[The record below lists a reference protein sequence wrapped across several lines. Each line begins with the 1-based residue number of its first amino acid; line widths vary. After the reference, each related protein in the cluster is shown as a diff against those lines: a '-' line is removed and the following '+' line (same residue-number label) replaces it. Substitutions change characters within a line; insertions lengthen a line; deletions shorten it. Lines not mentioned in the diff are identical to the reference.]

1 MVIVFV
7 WLCAV
12 GLLPPQRAG
21 HHRRPALSP
30 RRGPNSSCTGCAHWH
45 SRARSRWTRCFGG
58 HRRIGDGG
66 ARCHTVP
73 HPPGAW
79 HARTHGGHRRCI
91 FRNCGDFFRTRT
103 TSRGTSSVHGPRGA
117 RETGGAGRA
126 RGGRG
131 FRTAAHAH
139 SRTRISVRDRLTTQP
154 RPLLR
159 RPTCGNP
166 QRLMC
171 CHRTRRPPCHA

>member
-30 RRGPNSSCTGCAHWH
+30 RRGPNSSCTGCAH
-45 SRARSRWTRCFGG
+45 SAFARRAPVGSADTFGG

-103 TSRGTSSVHGPRGA
+103 RAAEHHPFTAPAVRGRREGRDA
-117 RETGGAGRA
+117 RAEAGGSGRPH
-126 RGGRG
+126 
-131 FRTAAHAH
+131 T
-139 SRTRISVRDRLTTQP
+139 RTRISVRDRLTTQP